1 MGLIKKFEKAY
12 ASKEHE
18 EMSLSDYLNLC
29 KKEKLAYASAA
40 ERLLDAIGE
49 PDVVDT
55 STTPRLSRIFLNR
68 TIKVYPAFE
77 DFY

>member
-1 MGLIKKFEKAY
+1 MGLIKKFEKSY

-18 EMSLSDYLNLC
+18 EMSLSDYLELC
-29 KKEKLAYASAA
+29 KKDNLAYASAA

-55 STTPRLSRIFLNR
+55 SNAVSYTHLTLPTTPY
-68 TIKVYPAFE
+68 V
-77 DFY
+77 